1 MPAVVSR
8 SSRRRPINEINM
20 VPFIDVMLVL
30 LIIFMVTAPMLRPGK
45 IDLPK
50 VGKSSAQKSQ
60 VIVLTVKPDGS
71 RLLEDQTQP
80 HSQPQS
86 VDKNSMS
93 STLQG
98 MLQGRKDVTV
108 LIDASAQL
116 QYKDVMQAY
125 EDLQH
130 AGAPHI
136 ALHVLS
142 TTPKK

>member
-50 VGKSSAQKSQ
+50 VGSTHTQQSQ
-60 VIVLTVKPDGS
+60 AIRLVLMPDG
-71 RLLEDQTQP
+71 Q
-80 HSQPQS
+80 
-86 VDKNSMS
+86 M
-93 STLQG
+93 TLQDG
-98 MLQGRKDVTV
+98 EHGTPVPVLREHLLSELQRMLHGRKDVTV
-108 LIDASAQL
+108 LINASAQL

-136 ALHVLS
+136 ALGVLS
-142 TTPKK
+142 TPKK